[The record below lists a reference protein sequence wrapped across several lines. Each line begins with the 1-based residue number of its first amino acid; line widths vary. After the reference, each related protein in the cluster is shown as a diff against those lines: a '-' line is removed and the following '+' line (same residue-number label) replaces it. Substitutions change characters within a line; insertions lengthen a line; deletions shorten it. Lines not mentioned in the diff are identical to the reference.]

1 MFWTVLTRSRTL
13 KLNAINCICMGML
26 IREKNVR
33 TLSYLQNAINHTSV
47 YLLVC
52 SESAAILIYT
62 FFVRFFV
69 TLWCY

>member
-1 MFWTVLTRSRTL
+1 
-13 KLNAINCICMGML
+13 MGML
-26 IREKNVR
+26 IRKKNVH

-62 FFVRFFV
+62 FLQGSLLLCGV
-69 TLWCY
+69 TKNQ